1 LDHQLELV
9 ANDDS
14 WEAQG
19 GCGLFPLTL
28 PDVAKVTDDPTVAM
42 VMRHVHTFV
51 QLMADNNSG

>member
-1 LDHQLELV
+1 LELV

-28 PDVAKVTDDPTVAM
+28 PDVAKVTDDPAVAM
-42 VMRHVHTFV
+42 LMRHVHTFV